1 MQRHFCCVCQRVF
14 CHHHTAYSP
23 HGPFGSC
30 GMESQCICDGCFATL
45 PRTTQ
50 VRGDSSLAA
59 RCSSWL

>member
-45 PRTTQ
+45 PRVTQ
-50 VRGDSSLAA
+50 VRAA
-59 RCSSWL
+59 TP